1 MNNTGTNS
9 ISCFCRDCLSDIN
22 LDANLAKCPKCSSPR
37 LIAHSELHQLTIAHI
52 DCDAFY
58 ASIEKRDD
66 PALITKPLII
76 GGGKRGVV
84 STCCYIARTYGVK
97 SAMPMFQAKKLC
109 PNAIIL
115 PPNMKKY
122 KEVSLQIRKI
132 FDELTPAIEPISI
145 DEAFLDLG
153 GTERLH
159 RLSAAKILS
168 RTAARIANDIGITV
182 SVGLSYNKFLAKLAS
197 DLDKPNGFSI
207 IGKNEAKSFLARQP
221 INKIWG
227 IGKVLN
233 NKMNRAGIS
242 QIGQLQNMDLKKLIK
257 DYGAMGERLYYFS
270 RGEDTRTVTSSQ
282 KIKSVSNETTL
293 EKDIS
298 DYEIL
303 KKYLWSL
310 CEKLSVRLKYQ
321 HLSAKTIH
329 LKLKT
334 ANFRTVSRSVTLDV
348 PTQMAEIL
356 YIQGK
361 HLLLPECKGLE
372 YRLIGIGVSNFADEQ
387 FSDLPDLL
395 DPAKEN
401 KIKTERAIDK
411 IRQRFGNDII
421 NKGRKF
427 T

>member
-1 MNNTGTNS
+1 MENNGTNS

-22 LDANLAKCPKCSSPR
+22 IDANISKCPKCASPR
-37 LIAHSELHQLTIAHI
+37 ILAHSELHQLTIAHI

-66 PALITKPLII
+66 PTLSAKPLII

-84 STCCYIARTYGVK
+84 STCCYIARTFGVK

-122 KEVSLQIRKI
+122 SDVSRQIREI

-153 GTERLH
+153 GTEKLH
-159 RLSAAKILS
+159 GLSAAKLLS
-168 RTAARIANDIGITV
+168 KTASKIANDIGITV

-197 DLDKPNGFSI
+197 DLDKPSGFSI
-207 IGKNEAKSFLARQP
+207 IGKREAKSFLARQP
-221 INKIWG
+221 ISKIWG
-227 IGKVLN
+227 VGKVLN

-242 QIGQLQNMDLKKLIK
+242 QIGQLQNMELKKLII

-282 KIKSVSNETTL
+282 KVKSVSNETTL

-310 CEKLSVRLKYQ
+310 CEKLSGRLKNQ

-334 ANFRTVSRSVTLDV
+334 ANFRSITRSVTLDV

-356 YIQGK
+356 YTHGK
-361 HLLLPECKGLE
+361 YLLLPECNGLE
-372 YRLIGIGVSNFADEQ
+372 YRL
-387 FSDLPDLL
+387 
-395 DPAKEN
+395 
-401 KIKTERAIDK
+401 
-411 IRQRFGNDII
+411 
-421 NKGRKF
+421 
-427 T
+427 